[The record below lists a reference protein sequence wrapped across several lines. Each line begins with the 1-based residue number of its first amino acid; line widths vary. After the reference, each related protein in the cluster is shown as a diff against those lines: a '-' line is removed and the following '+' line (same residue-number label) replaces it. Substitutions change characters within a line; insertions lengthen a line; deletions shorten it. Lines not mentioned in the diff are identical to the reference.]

1 MKTVL
6 FRALIFS
13 AVATAMSASNPL
25 AAAFEEGKPTL
36 NIRTRYE
43 DVSQTGLN
51 DATALTL
58 RARVGYTTG
67 QVSGWQAHF
76 DLEHI
81 TALDSDQYNQAG
93 LNPGG
98 AGRAVIADPE
108 HTEINQVFL
117 RYTHNQTTVT
127 AGRQRFVLD
136 NVRFIG
142 DVGWRQNQQT
152 FDAIVVQDQNAENL
166 KLTYAYLH
174 QINRIFGD
182 DHPAGQWDS
191 DSHLFNV
198 HHDGLSLG
206 ALTGYAYLLDFDNA
220 AANSCATYGL
230 SFDGKKSINDDVAL
244 TYRAEYAAQSNYG
257 SSPLSYSTHYLSL
270 SVGFDSDPWSVAFN
284 HEILG
289 SDRGVG
295 FKTPLAT
302 LHAFN
307 GWADQFLNTP
317 AQGLKDTYLTVVGNV
332 IFGAKLIVSYHD
344 FETDQ
349 DSLDAGNEL
358 DILLEKTFNQHYTV
372 GVKYADYQADDEFPS
387 LVDTEKFWVYGQVKF

>member
-307 GWADQFLNTP
+307 GWADQFLGTP
-317 AQGLKDTYLTVVGNV
+317 GDGLRDTSVKFSTKLP
-332 IFGAKLIVSYHD
+332 AKLAFTAVYHH
-344 FETDQ
+344 FETDRANHNLGGEWDLVFARSFTKQ
-349 DSLDAGNEL
+349 IKGL
-358 DILLEKTFNQHYTV
+358 I
-372 GVKYADYQADDEFPS
+372 KYANFSSDVVGGPDVRKVW
-387 LVDTEKFWVYGQVKF
+387 LQVEYNL